1 MMTRAR
7 AQARMGIIPEKVS
20 ASVALQSDNASATTV
35 VCPGAWW
42 KPLKSSAPFYGGY
55 ALTGRETLLN
65 IPDSELN
72 PAANGR
78 VIKPGDEITVATVV
92 YVVQVAT
99 LKSVRTRWECLVNN
113 RL

>member
-1 MMTRAR
+1 MMTRAQ
-7 AQARMGIIPEKVS
+7 AQSLMGIVPDRVS

-35 VCPGAWW
+35 TCPGAWW

-65 IPDSELN
+65 IPDADLN

-78 VIKPGDEITVATVV
+78 IIKPGDEITVAAVV

-99 LKSVRTRWECLVNN
+99 LKSLRTRWECLVNI
-113 RL
+113 RM

>member
-7 AQARMGIIPEKVS
+7 AQGLMGLIPDKVS

-42 KPLKSSAPFYGGY
+42 KPLKSGSTTYSGY
-55 ALTGRETLLN
+55 ALTGTETLLN

-78 VIKPGDEITVATVV
+78 VIKPDDEITVAGTV
-92 YVVQVAT
+92 YIVQVAT
-99 LKSVRTRWECLVNN
+99 LKSLRTRWECLVNN
-113 RL
+113 RF